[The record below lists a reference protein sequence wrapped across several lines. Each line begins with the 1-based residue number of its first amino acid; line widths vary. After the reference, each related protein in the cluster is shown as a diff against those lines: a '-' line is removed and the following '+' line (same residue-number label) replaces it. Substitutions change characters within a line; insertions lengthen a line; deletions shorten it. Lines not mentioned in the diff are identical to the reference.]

1 MIVSNIATR
10 IDAALLGVCPIR
22 GVSIGRLDEKDT
34 WRIDFAPEAS
44 PEQQAAALVVLNGFD
59 AQAPIRDD
67 VNAERDRRLRRFT
80 FEGREFDFCDG
91 RGSDQNIAGAA
102 TLALAAVLTG
112 VGWDEN
118 FTWISADNATVPM
131 SAQTCLNFG
140 KAAADWKAR
149 HIRAARALKDMSPIP
164 ADFADDSRW

>member
-1 MIVSNIATR
+1 MTELAHIERDGSGAIK
-10 IDAALLGVCPIR
+10 GVYAISQGEHTSETLPEDHADVVEFR
-22 GVSIGRLDEKDT
+22 NPR
-34 WRIDFAPEAS
+34 WRA
-44 PEQQAAALVVLNGFD
+44 
-59 AQAPIRDD
+59 

-80 FEGREFDFCDG
+80 FDGREYDFCDG

-118 FTWISADNATVPM
+118 FTWIAADNTTVPM
-131 SAQTCLNFG
+131 DAQTCLNFS

-164 ADFADDSRW
+164 ADFADDSLW

>member
-1 MIVSNIATR
+1 MSYRSVEKPMGGRHIVRSADGAVIPADVRNQDYLAFR
-10 IDAALLGVCPIR
+10 AWLDAGNVLEFVD
-22 GVSIGRLDEKDT
+22 LDLK
-34 WRIDFAPEAS
+34 PK
-44 PEQQAAALVVLNGFD
+44 
-59 AQAPIRDD
+59 

-102 TLALAAVLTG
+102 TLALAAVMTG

-118 FTWISADNATVPM
+118 FTWVAADNSTVKM
-131 SAQTCLNFG
+131 DAQTALNFG
-140 KAAADWKAR
+140 KTAADWKAR

>member
-1 MIVSNIATR
+1 MYDLNKLHG
-10 IDAALLGVCPIR
+10 ALSAVCPTEGVAVGSWDDR
-22 GVSIGRLDEKDT
+22 GT
-34 WRIDFAPEAS
+34 WRIDYAEGATDV
-44 PEQQAAALVVLNGFD
+44 QKAAAMALLTTFD
-59 AQAPIRDD
+59 FGIPTVEQ

-80 FEGREFDFCDG
+80 FEGRDFDFCDG

-112 VGWDEN
+112 VGWDEQ
-118 FTWISADNATVPM
+118 FTWVSADNSTVKM
-131 SAQTCLNFG
+131 DAQTCLNFG

>member
-1 MIVSNIATR
+1 MYDLNR
-10 IDAALLGVCPIR
+10 LQDALTQVCP
-22 GVSIGRLDEKDT
+22 VDCMSIGTWEDRGT
-34 WRIDFAPEAS
+34 WRIFYKDTATDVQKANAVAMMMTFDFNVPTV
-44 PEQQAAALVVLNGFD
+44 EQ
-59 AQAPIRDD
+59 

-80 FEGREFDFCDG
+80 FDGREFDFCDG

-118 FTWISADNATVPM
+118 FTWVAADNTTVPM
-131 SAQTCLNFG
+131 DAQTCLNFG

>member
-1 MIVSNIATR
+1 MGGRNIVRTADGAVIPADVGNQDYLAFR
-10 IDAALLGVCPIR
+10 AWLDAGNELEFVD
-22 GVSIGRLDEKDT
+22 LD
-34 WRIDFAPEAS
+34 RAPK
-44 PEQQAAALVVLNGFD
+44 
-59 AQAPIRDD
+59 

-80 FEGREFDFCDG
+80 FDGREFDFCDG

-118 FTWISADNATVPM
+118 FTWVAADNTTVPM
-131 SAQTCLNFG
+131 TAQTCLNFG

-149 HIRAARALKDMSPIP
+149 HIRAARSLKDMSPIP

>member
-1 MIVSNIATR
+1 MYDLNKLHRALAT
-10 IDAALLGVCPIR
+10 VCPMEGIAVGTWDDR
-22 GVSIGRLDEKDT
+22 GTWRLDYAAGATDVQK
-34 WRIDFAPEAS
+34 
-44 PEQQAAALVVLNGFD
+44 AAAVALMTSFD
-59 AQAPIRDD
+59 FSVPTDEQ

-118 FTWISADNATVPM
+118 FTWVAADNTTVKM
-131 SAQTCLNFG
+131 DAQTCLNFG
-140 KAAADWKAR
+140 KTAADWKAR

>member
-1 MIVSNIATR
+1 MSYRSIERPMGGRNIVRTADGAVIPADVGNQDYLAFR
-10 IDAALLGVCPIR
+10 AWLDAGNELEFVD
-22 GVSIGRLDEKDT
+22 LD
-34 WRIDFAPEAS
+34 RAPK
-44 PEQQAAALVVLNGFD
+44 
-59 AQAPIRDD
+59 

-80 FEGREFDFCDG
+80 FDGREFDFCDG

-118 FTWISADNATVPM
+118 FTWVAADNTTVPM
-131 SAQTCLNFG
+131 TAQTCLNFG

-149 HIRAARALKDMSPIP
+149 HIRAARSLKDMSPIP

>member
-1 MIVSNIATR
+1 MRYAIVSGGSVVNVVDYDTQPSTPPPGMGDGFAAIASDT
-10 IDAALLGVCPIR
+10 AGPGWTYANGVFSDPTPR
-22 GVSIGRLDEKDT
+22 PPPSSKD
-34 WRIDFAPEAS
+34 I
-44 PEQQAAALVVLNGFD
+44 
-59 AQAPIRDD
+59 
-67 VNAERDRRLRRFT
+67 NAERDRRLRRFT
-80 FEGREFDFCDG
+80 FDGREFDFCDG
-91 RGSDQNIAGAA
+91 KGSDQNIAGAA

-118 FTWISADNATVPM
+118 FTWVAADNTTVPM
-131 SAQTCLNFG
+131 TAQTCLNFG